1 MRDILVHRHFRGK
14 ITRRHPM
21 ATRNRF
27 PHKLLSFL
35 EDTTE
40 DDGIFWD
47 VTGEQFV
54 WNVQSNC
61 QVQGL
66 LDKCSKHFQHQSL
79 DSIRRQMNLYGFKRN
94 KELKTYYHPDFRR
107 HSDTSHLLRRSSSS
121 GNLRA
126 QGSSGRTNQER
137 AVSSLSLLTRSS
149 AGETEH
155 EDSDD
160 SFSELYTFF
169 DKKGV
174 EDRGKTVALLSSSPV
189 FGNSQISIAD
199 TAITN
204 TSSPSRTTK
213 AMDAVRTLEAPFTV
227 LGSYQDVDVV
237 TAGAGLF
244 VRWEGQRLPARSLLQ
259 DTPPLRE
266 VTSRDGEK
274 LAFLDTSKLPNGRH
288 HLVGNYW
295 FEVVSVSSM
304 LGHIKTLV
312 DPLFNSTIS
321 MGAAFRKLS
330 YKMGRCN
337 SLDGSQ
343 SKATQATVSVNTKDC
358 AFHSPRSA
366 D

>member
-1 MRDILVHRHFRGK
+1 
-14 ITRRHPM
+14 M
-21 ATRNRF
+21 AARRNRF
-27 PHKLLSFL
+27 PDKLLSFL

-61 QVQGL
+61 QAQGL

-79 DSIRRQMNLYGFKRN
+79 DSIRRQMNLYGFRRN

-107 HSDTSHLLRRSSSS
+107 HSDTSHLIRRSSSS

-137 AVSSLSLLTRSS
+137 AVSSLSLLPRSS
-149 AGETEH
+149 AASETEH

-169 DKKGV
+169 DEKGV
-174 EDRGKTVALLSSSPV
+174 EDRGKTVALLSSSPDSDVV
-189 FGNSQISIAD
+189 FGNSQLSIAD
-199 TAITN
+199 TSINN

-213 AMDAVRTLEAPFTV
+213 ATDAVRTLEAPFTI

-237 TAGAGLF
+237 TAGAGLL

-259 DTPPLRE
+259 GTPPLRE
-266 VTSRDGEK
+266 VTSRDGDK

-295 FEVVSVSSM
+295 FEVVSISSM

-321 MGAAFRKLS
+321 MGVAFRKLS
-330 YKMGRCN
+330 CKMGRCN
-337 SLDGSQ
+337 SVDGSQ
-343 SKATQATVSVNTKDC
+343 SNATQATVSVNTKDC